1 MSITN
6 DDLNNFHQFA
16 LNAREQHTDATIE
29 QLLAQW
35 RATRERA
42 EANESI
48 RQGLTEMEAG
58 EGQPLD
64 EFVAEMNKKH
74 NLSMEA

>member
-1 MSITN
+1 MSVTN

-16 LNAREQHTDATIE
+16 ISAREDNTDATIE

-35 RATRERA
+35 RATKERA
-42 EANESI
+42 ETNESI
-48 RQGLTEMEAG
+48 RQGLAEMEAG

-64 EFVAEMNKKH
+64 EFIAEMNAKH